1 MNDLIKNIDRLH
13 TTKMGIVR
21 IKRNLS
27 IVTDDVVQWCR
38 AKILNEGAIMKR
50 RGKNWYIRMDD
61 CELTVHACSY
71 TVITAHRRANP
82 PRRRKAE

>member
-13 TTKMGIVR
+13 TTEMGIER

-27 IVTDDVVQWCR
+27 IESDDVWQWFI